1 MKKFISITAVAAI
14 ALISGMEARTLISEA
29 IAETNQQSL
38 PDFSMPDMDGKQR
51 NIKEWQ
57 GKILIINFWATWCPP
72 CMKEMPEFEA
82 IQQEFGNKGVQ
93 FIGIALD
100 DAEPVKEF
108 ITKKKITYPILVG
121 QDSGTKIAHDL
132 GNVIN
137 TVPFT
142 VIFDINGQLIKRQM
156 GTLDRD
162 DILEIINPLI
172 KGK

>member
-1 MKKFISITAVAAI
+1 MKKITLIAAAAVI
-14 ALISGMEARTLISEA
+14 ALISGMQAKTFISAA
-29 IAETNQQSL
+29 IAESNQQSL
-38 PDFSMPDMDGKQR
+38 PDFSMPDLDGKQR

-82 IQQEFGNKGVQ
+82 IQQEFADKGVQ

-108 ITKKKITYPILVG
+108 ITKKKITYPILIG
-121 QDSGTKIAHDL
+121 QDSGTKLAHDL

-142 VIFDINGQLIKRQM
+142 VIFDKKGQLIKRQM